1 VIPGVCDTPDRPAAR
16 AFLALAGRASGC
28 PCCSFYRGFVLG
40 LLCGAAITAALIAAT

>member
-16 AFLALAGRASGC
+16 AFLRLAGRAAGC

-40 LLCGAAITAALIAAT
+40 LLVAAAIAVAALA